1 MRILFID
8 PPGLQKPLK
17 NKPGIGLNLAVATL
31 TPILVK
37 QGHQVSLF
45 DMANHYECRSIEFIR
60 ESLSAY
66 KPDIIGIT
74 ILNAQYEGAVNII
87 KHLRKITCLPIVV
100 GGAEITAIESKIFQ
114 DTDYAVDISVL
125 GEGEE
130 SLVKIME
137 CMGRKDM
144 PSVGKIPG
152 LIVNS
157 NGNLKKTG
165 SSQMVTDLDGYPPPD
180 LSVFGIRNILL
191 YKLMGSRGCPFNCS
205 FCFSYLGKKWRYRNP
220 KKIVEEL
227 LKARERYDYKEFR
240 FLDPVFNFNPEWVRD
255 LCDEI
260 IAAGLS
266 EMRWEALGVR
276 ADKLDDDLCGKM
288 SDAGCKRVAI
298 GVESLH
304 PEVFKLIKKGETIDA
319 LKRGV
324 KTAAK
329 YFERTS
335 VFLII
340 GLPGDNRKRSLFT
353 YHEVKKLNPTDISL
367 AIAVPYSGT
376 RLDEWVTENAQI
388 LGSSYDSFTRGAD
401 AFEGGVAFETD
412 DFNKRERLDTFK
424 TMNTKEF
431 KYSSR
436 SKYHHYLDPIEWF
449 KDAAVYDY
457 FNLHKHAFQISWQIL
472 TRLQNKYKASVLHDE
487 SSYELKYDRIPDG
500 TWWLG

>member
-8 PPGLQKPLK
+8 PPGLQEPLK
-17 NKPGIGLNLAVATL
+17 NKPAIGLNLAVASL
-31 TPILVK
+31 TPILVR

-74 ILNAQYEGAVNII
+74 ILSAQYVGAVNII

-100 GGAEITAIESKIFQ
+100 GGAEVTAVESKIFQ

-137 CMGRKDM
+137 CMERNDM
-144 PSVGKIPG
+144 LSVESIPG

-165 SSQMVTDLDGYPPPD
+165 PSQMVTDLDKYPSPD
-180 LSVFGIRNILL
+180 LSVFGIRNVLL
-191 YKLMGSRGCPFNCS
+191 YNLLGSRGCPFNCS
-205 FCFSYLGKKWRYRNP
+205 FCFSYLGNKWRYRNP

-227 LKARERYDYKEFR
+227 LMARERYDYKVFR
-240 FLDPVFNFNPEWVRD
+240 FQDPVFNFNLGWVRD

-260 IAAGLS
+260 TEAGLS
-266 EMRWEALGVR
+266 EMRWEAIGVR
-276 ADKLDDDLCGKM
+276 ADKLDDDLCVKM

-298 GVESLH
+298 GVETLH
-304 PEVFKLIKKGETIDA
+304 PEVFKLIKKGITIDA

-335 VFLII
+335 VYLII
-340 GLPGDNRKRSLFT
+340 GLPGDNRERSLFT
-353 YHEVKKLNPTDISL
+353 YHEVNKLNPTDINL

-376 RLDEWVTENAQI
+376 RLKEWVTENAQI
-388 LGSSYDSFTRGAD
+388 LGSSYDSYISGAA
-401 AFEGGVAFETD
+401 AFESGVAFETD
-412 DFNKRERLDTFK
+412 DFNKRERLHTYK
-424 TMNTKEF
+424 TINTKEF
-431 KYSSR
+431 KYFSR
-436 SKYHHYLDPIEWF
+436 SKYHYYLDPIEWI
-449 KDAAVYDY
+449 KDAVVCDC
-457 FNLHKHAFQISWQIL
+457 FNLHKHAFKISRHLL
-472 TRLQNKYKASVLHDE
+472 TRLQKKYKAFILDGE
-487 SSYELKYDRIPDG
+487 SSYELKYDRIPNG